1 VHILVGVILLL
12 TTVFNV
18 FSWPTFY
25 RRVAKDP
32 RARDAA
38 GNPTAFLRVHAILVT
53 IALAI
58 ALVSLVAAVL
68 VFGGLW

>member
-1 VHILVGVILLL
+1 MHILVGVILLL

-18 FSWPTFY
+18 FAWPTFY

-32 RARDAA
+32 RARNAA
-38 GNPTAFLRVHAILVT
+38 GKPTTFLRVHAILVT

-68 VFGGLW
+68 VFAGLW

>member
-1 VHILVGVILLL
+1 VHILVAAILLL

-18 FSWPTFY
+18 AAWPTFY

-38 GNPTAFLRVHAILVT
+38 GRATAFLRVHAILVT

-68 VFGGLW
+68 VLLGVW

>member
-1 VHILVGVILLL
+1 MHILVGVILLL

-38 GNPTAFLRVHAILVT
+38 GKPTAFLRVHAVLVT
-53 IALAI
+53 VALAI
-58 ALVSLVAAVL
+58 ALISLVAAVL
-68 VFGGLW
+68 VFAGLW